1 MKKIII
7 LLVIILD
14 IILLAGCADNNENK
28 QTVENN
34 NHTALEME
42 KADNAFLE
50 EYSKFIQ
57 DVNGNNVPLENINTQ
72 AKENIKSIIAILS
85 GRKGLSADK
94 SIGILYNEDIA
105 KVFVKTIYMQV
116 DESSMNYLFAYE

>member
-42 KADNAFLE
+42 KADNAFLL
-50 EYSKFIQ
+50 EYPKFIQ
-57 DVNGNNVPLENINTQ
+57 DMNGNNVPLEN
-72 AKENIKSIIAILS
+72 LS
-85 GRKGLSADK
+85 
-94 SIGILYNEDIA
+94 E
-105 KVFVKTIYMQV
+105 
-116 DESSMNYLFAYE
+116 